1 MSESE
6 GASID
11 LSVNADEALQVFA
24 QLASAARDADEQ
36 VQQLK
41 QHLAAQVTTAFGV
54 QGQQPQT
61 YQQASAVLSRM
72 DPTEV
77 AQAAP
82 EIAQTRQ
89 ALNVRRAEMTSRA
102 MDFVGANPQVVTQP
116 LPDTLAQFQQAMA
129 ERAQQ
134 QQSQRERQAQQQ
146 AAGVERPARYGY
158 ETTPPPPQP
167 PQAMSRP
174 IPATTPAMQVA
185 GPMSMAPLATTGDAR
200 LAQALSVQAPPI
212 PAMGTSAG
220 RGDNAA
226 TSALPDDLQ
235 RLATAAIAADEGIRR
250 LQERLVEQVNAQMGA
265 AGIRPQTFEQAQ
277 DLLGRMPAADLAA
290 AAPDVVVT
298 QQRIADRS
306 AQVTGQAADFAGANP
321 QAAGQPVTP
330 QLLTQFQ
337 EAQARQAEQSQR
349 QQEAQQARQP
359 QPTASSSV
367 PSGAL
372 PGDPVSTAAR
382 YGQAPASTPLSPF
395 GQPGA
400 STNDTTQ
407 QDRAGTQLGERFAQA
422 LTRSGVGMVTGGI
435 QGAAS
440 AAGMGATGDLVGALA
455 RPLMELVSAPL
466 AIGAA
471 VIGGAAG
478 IGLGVNALQSKYAG
492 EQQGLAGSVGTTT
505 GATPS
510 SELTTAQ
517 QAGWSMMYHEA
528 DSVAAARQLG
538 DMGVQSGQLGAGLTA
553 SMALS
558 RVGGI
563 GLDQTTNLTGSLMQS
578 GMSGNQVGDYFAQLD
593 QAARQS
599 GVSVARLT
607 EGIVHL
613 NQAAGIGQISVNG
626 LAAAQA
632 LTDQTGTK
640 IDIAQ
645 AMSGAIGA
653 TGTTALSQGALL
665 GLNPA
670 QFEAATQDPARL
682 LDAYAGLAKR
692 YDVGT
697 GGVQVA
703 QQAMSAA
710 GFDFS
715 KMDSHQADVF
725 TRKLVSEGPNAAQRY
740 EDTLT
745 RKENAPGA
753 PGPHNFAELT
763 QASVTV
769 AHNITSASEQAKL
782 DFEQGGNAL
791 VRGADKAGQSL
802 TDAIA
807 HHNLAAVSAD
817 TGGSATQ
824 RMARERHSD
833 PRAYVADTEGNTSVT
848 ATQQGPY
855 VNTFDAYKL
864 NAAEANGLTLPGG
877 GHMTSETF
885 LALQQASQRT
895 HDPLAVL
902 LSQAG
907 REATNPRTGLV
918 DPSIVSSDGGY
929 GLGQFTDPGAA
940 VKYLG
945 QASHELGLG
954 AVTAS
959 NWHQAA
965 LNPKIAAQG
974 MADYDAA
981 NYASKEAGGRWDH
994 ALAQYNAGPNG
1005 WNYTGHPGQGRDYG
1019 TTVDQGALKVEVQ
1032 LGGSVDIT
1040 QDGHKV
1046 GSAQAGQHIRA
1057 TATHSVDPTRRHVA
1071 SQSYGPQDRTP
1082 PAPGIPTLPGHFGG
1096 PIRR

>member
-1 MSESE
+1 MTDNAES
-6 GASID
+6 ANID
-11 LSVNADEALQVFA
+11 LSVNADAALETFQ
-24 QLASAARDADEQ
+24 QLSTAARAADTDIQ
-36 VQQLK
+36 ALK
-41 QHLAAQVTTAFGV
+41 ER
-54 QGQQPQT
+54 
-61 YQQASAVLSRM
+61 LSTLTNNQEATGATM
-72 DPTEV
+72 
-77 AQAAP
+77 P

-89 ALNVRRAEMTSRA
+89 ALNVRRAEMTSQA

-116 LPDTLAQFQQAMA
+116 LPDTLARFQEAMA
-129 ERAQQ
+129 QREQQ
-134 QQSQRERQAQQQ
+134 QQAQRERQAQQQ
-146 AAGVERPARYGY
+146 AADVERPARYGY
-158 ETTPPPPQP
+158 DTTPQP
-167 PQAMSRP
+167 PQSMSRP
-174 IPATTPAMQVA
+174 IPATT
-185 GPMSMAPLATTGDAR
+185 
-200 LAQALSVQAPPI
+200 
-212 PAMGTSAG
+212 SAV
-220 RGDNAA
+220 
-226 TSALPDDLQ
+226 PDDLQ
-235 RLATAAIAADEGIRR
+235 RLGAAAVAGDAGIQR
-250 LQERLVEQVNAQMGA
+250 LQQHLVEQVSQTFGAQGL
-265 AGIRPQTFEQAQ
+265 RPQTYEQASGYLQ
-277 DLLGRMPAADLAA
+277 RLPAADLVA
-290 AAPDVVVT
+290 AAPEIGVT
-298 QQRIADRS
+298 QQAISARS
-306 AQVTGQAADFAGANP
+306 AHVTGQVADFAGANP
-321 QAAGQPVTP
+321 QAAGQPIT
-330 QLLTQFQ
+330 QLLAQFQ
-337 EAQARQAEQSQR
+337 EAQTRQAEQSQR
-349 QQEAQQARQP
+349 QQEPQQARQP

-367 PSGAL
+367 PSGAQ
-372 PGDPVSTAAR
+372 PGDPVSNAAR
-382 YGQAPASTPLSPF
+382 YGLAPASTPLSPF

-422 LTRSGVGMVTGGI
+422 LTRSGVGMITGGI

-440 AAGMGATGDLVGALA
+440 AAGMGATGDLVSGLA
-455 RPLMELVSAPL
+455 RPLMAALGDALPL
-466 AIGAA
+466 AAGALG
-471 VIGGAAG
+471 VVGGAVG

-563 GLDQTTNLTGSLMQS
+563 GLDQTTSLTGSLMQS
-578 GMSGNQVGDYFAQLD
+578 GMSGNQVGDYFAHLD

-632 LTDQTGTK
+632 VSDQSGTK

-665 GLNPA
+665 GLNPT
-670 QFEAATQDPARL
+670 QFEAATQDPAKL
-682 LDAYAGLAKR
+682 LDSYANLAKR

-725 TRKLVSEGPNAAQRY
+725 TRKLVSEGPNAAQKY
-740 EDTLT
+740 EDSLT
-745 RKENAPGA
+745 KKENAPGA
-753 PGPHNFAELT
+753 PGPHNFDELT
-763 QASVTV
+763 KAGVTV

-802 TDAIA
+802 KDAIA
-807 HHNLAAVSAD
+807 HHNLTAVSAD

-864 NAAEANGLTLPGG
+864 NAAEANGLTIPGG
-877 GHMTSETF
+877 GHMTDTTF

-895 HDPLAVL
+895 GVPLAVL
-902 LSQAG
+902 LSQASK
-907 REATNPRTGLV
+907 EATNSRTGMV
-918 DPSIVSSDGGY
+918 DPSIISADHGY
-929 GLGQFTDPGAA
+929 GLGQFTDQGSA
-940 VKYLG
+940 VQYLN
-945 QASHELGLG
+945 QASKQLGDG
-954 AVTAS
+954 TVTAS

-965 LNPKIAAQG
+965 LDPKIASLA

-981 NYASKEAGGRWDH
+981 NFKTKQAAGRWDH
-994 ALAQYNAGPNG
+994 ALAQYNAGPQG

-1040 QDGHKV
+1040 QNGQKV

-1057 TATHSVDPTRRHVA
+1057 TATHSVDPTKKHVA
-1071 SQSYGPQDRTP
+1071 AQSYGPQDRTP
-1082 PAPGIPTLPGHFGG
+1082 PAPGIPTLPGHIGG